1 MQGSGEVLLVGG
13 DSLLAVLVRRVLN
26 ELEVGKALVRSASS
40 MDALNYLKTRKGGES
55 CLVLLAL
62 DSVPDDALE
71 LLRLLKSDTRLK
83 LVPVVVLDVCDYE
96 ENPGRWYESGAAGYI
111 RRSTGAETL
120 KGQLCTLVRYWGT
133 SRLPRLEREDLEHPN
148 SDSG

>member
-83 LVPVVVLDVCDYE
+83 LVPVVVLDVSDHE

-120 KGQLCTLVRYWGT
+120 KGQLRTLVRYWGT
-133 SRLPRLEREDLEHPN
+133 GRLPRLGREDLEHPN